1 MKKVIL
7 FLLFTL
13 PGSAW
18 AQFKY
23 GDATVAMGDSQGTFS
38 VLYGNDW
45 NLGKRKKF
53 SIGIGGRITSYL
65 GRNQYYETA
74 PAKITSEAIGPLVI
88 FKETIAANVD
98 SFLIESPQVN
108 SLNVFINLRYAFTDK
123 LSVGF
128 NIDALGFS
136 FGGEKSGRYI
146 NGSEIQTSTA
156 KPTGFNALLI
166 SDNDIGSLNSEFYGR
181 YYFNENWALKAA
193 AQFHFTEYTTET
205 EVQQFPEPNDRFR
218 RKSLMFAIG
227 ISRKL

>member
-1 MKKVIL
+1 MKKAIL

-13 PGSAW
+13 PGSVW
-18 AQFKY
+18 AQYKY
-23 GDATVAMGDSQGTFS
+23 ADLTVAADDSQGTFS
-38 VLYGNDW
+38 LLYGHDW
-45 NLGKRKKF
+45 NLGKKKKF
-53 SIGIGGRITSYL
+53 SIGIGGRFTSYF

-74 PAKITSEAIGPLVI
+74 PASITSEATGPLVL

-146 NGSEIQTSTA
+146 NGAEIQTSAA

-166 SDNDIGSLNSEFYGR
+166 SDNDLGSLNSEFYGR
-181 YYFNENWALKAA
+181 YYFSEKWAVKAA

-218 RKSLMFAIG
+218 RKSLMVAIG
-227 ISRKL
+227 ISRKF

>member
-1 MKKVIL
+1 MKKAIL
-7 FLLFTL
+7 FLLLAL
-13 PGSAW
+13 PGSTW
-18 AQFKY
+18 AQIKY
-23 GDATVAMGDSQGTFS
+23 GDATVAVGDSQGTFS
-38 VLYGNDW
+38 LLYGHDW

-53 SIGIGGRITSYL
+53 SVGIGGRFTFYS

-74 PAKITSEAIGPLVI
+74 PANITSEATGPLVI

-108 SLNVFINLRYAFTDK
+108 SLNVFINLRYAFTQK
-123 LSVGF
+123 LSIGF
-128 NIDALGFS
+128 NIDAIGFS

-146 NGSEIQTSTA
+146 NGPEIQTGTA

-166 SDNDIGSLNSEFYGR
+166 SDNDLGSLNSEFYGR
-181 YYFNENWALKAA
+181 YYFSEKWAVKAA

-218 RKSLMFAIG
+218 RKSLMVAVG
-227 ISRKL
+227 VSRTW